1 MPGPILFLAVLLL
14 AEGAG
19 AGSPSKPAP
28 QRLGRPV
35 LQPPVVQERQT
46 GRPQPGGTEL
56 PDPQRL
62 GNPVL
67 VVPPHDP
74 RGAARPGAPAP

>member
-1 MPGPILFLAVLLL
+1 MAGLFVLLAL
-14 AEGAG
+14 VLVAAGAG
-19 AGSPSKPAP
+19 AESPSKPAP

-35 LQPPVVQERQT
+35 LQPPAAQEGQT
-46 GRPQPGGTEL
+46 GQRQPGGTEV

-67 VVPPHDP
+67 IVPPHDLQ
-74 RGAARPGAPAP
+74 GAARPGAPAP

>member
-1 MPGPILFLAVLLL
+1 MPGPIFFLAVLLL
-14 AEGAG
+14 AQG
-19 AGSPSKPAP
+19 AGSPSQPAP

-35 LQPPVVQERQT
+35 LQPPVVQE
-46 GRPQPGGTEL
+46 GQPGQRQPAGTEL

-62 GNPVL
+62 GHPVL
-67 VVPPHDP
+67 TVPPRDV